1 MTPAEKSRTPD
12 GVSDF
17 RTMRASTAV
26 GLWVVVA
33 IAGFL
38 PLVLG
43 TNEPG
48 GPRIIALIAA
58 SIVSTALGLLAVPL
72 LLRASVTSAARHPL
86 VITLLTCASL
96 TWVLALVPPFA
107 GWAWAFPLVIAGGIL
122 SCVVPRWWRAAVPIG
137 TLALIFLTGALVS
150 RPTGSGSLASS
161 PVAPGPLAS
170 PADLVVISTL
180 VLLAFTPLSTVWA
193 LRVVLRLEEARQTA
207 SDLAVA
213 TERLR
218 FATDLHD
225 IQGHHLQVI
234 ALKSELAERLL
245 SDQPERSA
253 REIADIRE
261 IAKAALEDTRAVVND
276 YRTVTVAVEV
286 RNAASVLRSAGIACA
301 ARIEA
306 PGLSTPVGAVF
317 AVAIREA
324 ATNVLRHSRATQASI
339 DLSVVDGDE
348 YRLMVSNNGAGA
360 LRVGGTGL
368 VGLSERLA
376 PFQGTVQTERR
387 DDVFTLTVRVPVT
400 TRAEPVDAHR

>member
-1 MTPAEKSRTPD
+1 MMPADKSRMQA

-26 GLWVVVA
+26 GLWVVVV

-38 PLVLG
+38 SLVLG
-43 TNEPG
+43 TNEPSE
-48 GPRIIALIAA
+48 PRTIALIAV
-58 SIVSTALGLLAVPL
+58 SVVSTVLGLLVVPL
-72 LLRASVTSAARHPL
+72 LLRASVTAAARHPL
-86 VITLLTCASL
+86 LIALIACAGV

-122 SCVVPRWWRAAVPIG
+122 SCVVPGWWRAAVPII
-137 TLALIFLTGALVS
+137 TLALIFITGALVS
-150 RPTGSGSLASS
+150 HPTGSGSLASS
-161 PVAPGPLAS
+161 PLATAGLAS
-170 PADLVVISTL
+170 PADLIVIGTL
-180 VLLAFTPLSTVWA
+180 VLLVFTPLSTVWA
-193 LRVVLRLEEARQTA
+193 LQVVLRLDEARQTA

-245 SDQPERSA
+245 VNQPERSA

-286 RNAASVLRSAGIACA
+286 RNAAAVLRSAGIDCE
-301 ARIEA
+301 ARISA
-306 PGLSTPVGAVF
+306 PELSTSVGAVF
-317 AVAIREA
+317 AIAIREA
-324 ATNVLRHSRATQASI
+324 ATNVLRHSRATEAGI
-339 DLSVVDGDE
+339 ALSVVGGE
-348 YRLMVSNNGAGA
+348 YRLTVSNNGAGA
-360 LRVGGTGL
+360 LRSGGTGL
-368 VGLSERLA
+368 RGLRERLT
-376 PFQGTVQTERR
+376 PFLGTVQTARV
-387 DDVFTLTVRVPVT
+387 DDVFTLTVRIPVT
-400 TRAEPVDAHR
+400 ADSAPVDAR